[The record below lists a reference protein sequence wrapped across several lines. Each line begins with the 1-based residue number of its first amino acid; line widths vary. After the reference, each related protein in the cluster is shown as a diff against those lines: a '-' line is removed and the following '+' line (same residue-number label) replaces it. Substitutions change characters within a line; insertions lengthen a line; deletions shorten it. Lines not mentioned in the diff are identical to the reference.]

1 MGNERIVYRTEGT
14 AALKAEQ
21 HPCPKASII
30 SFEPKHMQN
39 STSYLDPAKR
49 QIRMADSARV
59 NESSM
64 AAPRN
69 ASAHRKYSDIT
80 HSVYI
85 RGFIATSAFALV
97 MILIGA

>member
-1 MGNERIVYRTEGT
+1 MGNERTVYRTEGT

-21 HPCPKASII
+21 HPRPKASII

-39 STSYLDPAKR
+39 SVSHFDSAKR
-49 QIRMADSARV
+49 QIRMADRARV
-59 NESSM
+59 NESSVV
-64 AAPRN
+64 APRN
-69 ASAHRKYSDIT
+69 AAAHRKYSDTTRNI
-80 HSVYI
+80 YI